1 MLVVVVRYF
10 GGTKLGVSG
19 LIAAYKEAASAVINQ
34 SIIIE
39 KFITERF
46 VLTFAYADTSLV
58 MALLKEFDAE
68 ITNQEFT
75 NACKVNFDLR
85 INRVK
90 SFQSKVEIL
99 IATGFS
105 LELSI
110 NK

>member
-1 MLVVVVRYF
+1 VRYF

-19 LIAAYKEAASAVINQ
+19 LIAAYKEAASAAISQ
-34 SIIIE
+34 STIIE
-39 KFITERF
+39 RFITARF
-46 VLTFAYADTSLV
+46 MLTFSYADTSLV

-68 ITNQEFT
+68 IIGQEFT
-75 NACKVNFDLR
+75 DQCQVTFDLR
-85 INRVK
+85 IKHVK

-105 LELSI
+105 LELST